1 VCWFIQDND
10 GKIVGRAPTGEQAF
24 VTALRM
30 SGTPHDRFLAAKSDG
45 VCKVFDTKG
54 GVASVVKT
62 CATFEEACEEAN
74 RLSKESQQPRSVK
87 PAA

>member
-1 VCWFIQDND
+1 MCWFIQDKD
-10 GKIVGRAPTGEQAF
+10 GKIVGRAATGEQAF

-30 SGTPHDRFLAAKSDG
+30 NGTPHDRFQAVNAYG

-62 CATFEEACEEAN
+62 CATFEEACEEAK

>member
-1 VCWFIQDND
+1 VCWFILDKD

-30 SGTPHDRFLAAKSDG
+30 SGTPHDRFLASKSYG

-62 CATFEEACEEAN
+62 CATFEEAREEAK
-74 RLSKESQQPRSVK
+74 RLSEDSQQARSVK